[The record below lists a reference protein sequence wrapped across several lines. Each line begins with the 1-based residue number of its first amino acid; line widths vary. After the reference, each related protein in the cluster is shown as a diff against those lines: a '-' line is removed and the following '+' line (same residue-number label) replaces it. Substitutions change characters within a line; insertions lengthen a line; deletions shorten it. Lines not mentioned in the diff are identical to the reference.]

1 MEKKLRQE
9 LLNDMYIEIRSLEA
23 ENLKTGKYSDS
34 QMVQKIA
41 NIIARHANDEV
52 KKK

>member
-1 MEKKLRQE
+1 MEKKLKKE
-9 LLNDMYIEIRSLEA
+9 LLNNEYIGNRSLEA

-41 NIIARHANDEV
+41 NIIARHAKDEV